1 MNEHDELQLPATREV
16 ILPEETS
23 AELTP
28 EQAAGKAA
36 EQAAGRAAT
45 EAAGKKFDEKFRSS
59 CVSSAVES
67 GAPPPLA
74 VRTCTCAIDEINK
87 KYSVTEKMTLSD
99 EQAMAIVIPCAKKAV
114 QQ

>member
-1 MNEHDELQLPATREV
+1 MRNGLFGLIGCAMLLGGCGQ
-16 ILPEETS
+16 
-23 AELTP
+23 
-28 EQAAGKAA
+28 
-36 EQAAGRAAT
+36 AT